1 MLYSLNN
8 FKAWASL
15 GVVNILSKS
24 FNLCSGFGA
33 SKNCLSIKF
42 FLLATAV
49 IKFPSSKLPNTVISS
64 SVLSFINSKTV
75 ISPEEKLFSITDFAT
90 NIEGS
95 IESIKT
101 KKTIPKVIWFFLE
114 WNFVILRYLK
124 NLAKASE
131 DKIVKAKLENI
142 IAILKSINLKSKSNI
157 TAKIMLLNKKTLSLF
172 SLKAP

>member
-1 MLYSLNN
+1 M
-8 FKAWASL
+8 
-15 GVVNILSKS
+15 
-24 FNLCSGFGA
+24 
-33 SKNCLSIKF
+33 
-42 FLLATAV
+42 
-49 IKFPSSKLPNTVISS
+49 
-64 SVLSFINSKTV
+64 LSFINSKTV